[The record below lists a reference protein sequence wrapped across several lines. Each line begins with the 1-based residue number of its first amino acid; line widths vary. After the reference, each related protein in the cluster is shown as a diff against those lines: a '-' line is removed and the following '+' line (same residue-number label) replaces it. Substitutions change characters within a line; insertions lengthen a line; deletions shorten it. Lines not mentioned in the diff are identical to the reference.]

1 VAATVTIIAI
11 VSFWVTIGSV
21 PQSFLFDQFY
31 LYGVPYSNQDD
42 PYWCGPASMS
52 MVLSYWGTNIS
63 QGDIAAEI
71 YDSRSRI
78 TRMTDMV
85 SYPMTFGFK
94 SQDFTGSIYDL
105 KTWIDNGVP
114 VVVLQ
119 RFSLEDP
126 YGHYRVVVG
135 YNDSSAMMFTFDPKK
150 GINFTI
156 SYAEFAQ
163 LWQPGSTFWTT
174 NWTLAIT
181 PENDVF
187 INLMKQYQIDMNLER
202 SDYDELTKEIEKL
215 RIELRQTRDE
225 TKFYLYLFATIAI
238 ILIVTIILLGVYV
251 ATRKPHTNAPNIGI
265 QADGE
270 PSHQYFD
277 GDLENARAHLGYL
290 LSAPKAFTHRSMDG

>member
-1 VAATVTIIAI
+1 MATII
-11 VSFWVTIGSV
+11 VTVCFWGTIGSLA
-21 PQSFLFDQFY
+21 QSFLFDHFY
-31 LYGVPYSNQDD
+31 LYDVPYFDQDD

-52 MVLSYWGTNIS
+52 MVLGYWGTNMS
-63 QGDIAAEI
+63 QEDIAAEI
-71 YDSRSRI
+71 YDPGSRI

-85 SYPMTFGFK
+85 SYPTTFGFK

-135 YNDSSAMMFTFDPKK
+135 YNDSSAMIFTFDPKK
-150 GINFTI
+150 GMNFTI

-163 LWQPGSTFWTT
+163 LWQPGSTFLTT

-187 INLMKQYQIDMNLER
+187 TNLMKQNQIDMNLER

-225 TKFYLYLFATIAI
+225 ATFYLHLFAAT
-238 ILIVTIILLGVYV
+238 TIILMVIIISLGVYI
-251 ATRKPHTNAPNIGI
+251 ATRKPHAGAPSINI
-265 QADGE
+265 QADE
-270 PSHQYFD
+270 
-277 GDLENARAHLGYL
+277 E
-290 LSAPKAFTHRSMDG
+290 TTSMF

>member
-1 VAATVTIIAI
+1 LELTILRNLKESVAATATIIVI
-11 VSFWVTIGSV
+11 VSFWGTIGSV
-21 PQSFLFDQFY
+21 AQSFLFDQFY
-31 LYGVPYSNQDD
+31 LQGVPYSNQDD

-52 MVLSYWGTNIS
+52 MVLGYWGTNIS

-71 YDSRSRI
+71 YDPGSRI
-78 TRMTDMV
+78 TLMTDMV

-94 SQDFTGSIYDL
+94 SQDFAGSIHDL
-105 KTWIDNGVP
+105 KTWVDNGVP

-135 YNDSSAMMFTFDPKK
+135 YNDSSAMIFTFDPKK

-156 SYAEFAQ
+156 SYPEFAQ

-181 PENDVF
+181 PENDVLT
-187 INLMKQYQIDMNLER
+187 NLMKQHQINMNLER

-215 RIELRQTRDE
+215 RIELKQTRDE
-225 TKFYLYLFATIAI
+225 ATFYLNLFATTAI
-238 ILIVTIILLGVYV
+238 ILIVIIISLGVYV
-251 ATRKPHTNAPNIGI
+251 ATRKPHMNAPNIDI
-265 QADGE
+265 QADGG
-270 PSHQYFD
+270 HQINIFM
-277 GDLENARAHLGYL
+277 LV
-290 LSAPKAFTHRSMDG
+290 